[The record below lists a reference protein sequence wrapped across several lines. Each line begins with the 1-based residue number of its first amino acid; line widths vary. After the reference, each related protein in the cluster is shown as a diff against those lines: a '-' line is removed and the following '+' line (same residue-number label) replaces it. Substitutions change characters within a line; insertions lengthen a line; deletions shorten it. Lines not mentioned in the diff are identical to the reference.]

1 MYIFIVMAK
10 QFINIR
16 YPFKNSPEGFF
27 LDLTTTTIDAVKS
40 DLQHLLLTEKGE
52 RFYLP
57 DFGTNLKRFLFD
69 PSDEKTLADIEDD
82 LKVTVTK
89 YLPGLTITGVKL
101 YSEDDQK
108 GVAVRVHFTIG
119 DGIFS
124 SSDFIEINV

>member
-1 MYIFIVMAK
+1 MAK

-16 YPFKNSPEGFF
+16 YPFKNSPDGLF

-57 DFGTNLKRFLFD
+57 DFGTNLKKFLFD
-69 PSDEKTLADIEDD
+69 PSDEKNLSDIETE
-82 LKVTVTK
+82 LKITVNK
-89 YLPGLTITGVKL
+89 YLPGLTITGLQL

-108 GVAVRVHFTIG
+108 GVVVRVNFTIG
-119 DGIFS
+119 DGIFN
-124 SSDFIEINV
+124 SSDYIEINV